1 MDTLTPDFW
10 ERLLGITWEASW
22 RAFVLHYSSVTWA
35 FLLDLAVDYGV
46 YLVSALGCFVLFAA
60 GQYSFGHAGLVG
72 ITSYASAVL
81 VVKLGV
87 PFWVSLP
94 LSGLAGSLAGLVY
107 CYLFGLRL
115 SGFYLAIGTFAFGE
129 ALITLWLNIDYIG
142 GALGLHGIPLRS
154 EWPAVL
160 TVVLIVIFG
169 LWRLEKSR
177 FWLAFQAV
185 RESPLIAGAM
195 GINVT
200 RTKLLA
206 WAIGG
211 FITGI
216 GGNLHAHRVT
226 ILAPP
231 EFSVNLTIILLL
243 GVLLGGLRTFWGT
256 VVGGA
261 FVYFMPWLTTTDEP
275 RFRLM
280 IYGATIVIL
289 MVYFPRGLM
298 PAGAPRARTAGD
310 LRRMAEVQSLPSD
323 RTK

>member
-1 MDTLTPDFW
+1 MCIRD
-10 ERLLGITWEASW
+10 R
-22 RAFVLHYSSVTWA
+22 
-35 FLLDLAVDYGV
+35 
-46 YLVSALGCFVLFAA
+46 
-60 GQYSFGHAGLVG
+60 
-72 ITSYASAVL
+72 
-81 VVKLGV
+81 
-87 PFWVSLP
+87 
-94 LSGLAGSLAGLVY
+94 
-107 CYLFGLRL
+107 
-115 SGFYLAIGTFAFGE
+115 
-129 ALITLWLNIDYIG
+129 NIDYIG

-154 EWPAVL
+154 EWPEVL
-160 TVVLIVIFG
+160 IVVLIVIFA

-289 MVYFPRGLM
+289 MVFFPRGLM

-310 LRRMAEVQSLPSD
+310 LRRLAEAQSLPPD
-323 RTK
+323 HAK